1 MTRGLVTPGSRT
13 RGWTA
18 VACLCAASLHAE
30 TDRSV
35 PTFQVGVEVVNLN
48 LSVTDPKDHFV
59 TDIGEHDLTIFE
71 DGVRQDICL
80 FTREKLPIS
89 LAILIDGSASM
100 QPTLPTAQAAA
111 IRLVRTLGPQDQAE
125 IAQFDRRFT
134 VLQDFTSDHDALE
147 AAIGR
152 IQAQGE
158 TALYNALYIALKDL
172 SVRKKEGELQRRAL
186 VVLSDGEDTT
196 SMLTDDQVLTMAR
209 RAEVAVYAIGL
220 FHPEPG
226 AGTGTGLPTFF
237 LNALARETG
246 GRAYFPSGLAQL
258 EGVYDRIAEELR
270 TLHGVGYV
278 SNNPRKDGGWRKI
291 VIQTSRTNLLVRHK
305 LGYFAR

>member
-1 MTRGLVTPGSRT
+1 
-13 RGWTA
+13 
-18 VACLCAASLHAE
+18 
-30 TDRSV
+30 
-35 PTFQVGVEVVNLN
+35 VEVVNLN
-48 LSVTDPKDHFV
+48 LSVTDPKDRFV
-59 TDIGEHDLTIFE
+59 IDLGEQDLAVFE

-100 QPTLPTAQAAA
+100 QASLPVAQAAA

-125 IAQFDRRFT
+125 IVQFDRRFT
-134 VLQDFTSDHDALE
+134 VLQDFTSDHGALE

-172 SVRKKEGELQRRAL
+172 SVRKKEGELRRRAL
-186 VVLSDGEDTT
+186 VVLSDGEDTAST
-196 SMLTDDQVLTMAR
+196 LTDDQVLAMAR
-209 RAEVAVYAIGL
+209 RTEVAVYAIGL
-220 FHPEPG
+220 FHPAPG
-226 AGTGTGLPTFF
+226 VETGTGLPTFF
-237 LNALARETG
+237 LTGLARETG
-246 GRAYFPSGLAQL
+246 GRAYFPSNLAQL

-270 TLHGVGYV
+270 TLYGVGYV
-278 SNNPRKDGGWRKI
+278 SNNPRKDGGWRRI
-291 VIQTSRTNLLVRHK
+291 VIQTSRGNLLVRHK